1 MKKTYIIALSFLL
14 ILTIGIAI
22 NDYAKQYNLIV
33 AEGSTPNPGHPID
46 QIDGLQSIIDD
57 INNTISGL
65 GVVGEGGSGDVNG
78 DGELDLTDAIS
89 IARYIDGLETFTP
102 EQKSAADYDGDGVI
116 TYYDATAIA
125 RVDIGYSREEAIRMA
140 HSTVGIQDDDS
151 YKIDHDT
158 NIGGNLD
165 VNGNLNVS
173 GGIHVEGGS
182 GDVDGNNRLRLLD
195 AISIARYVSGLET
208 FTPEQ
213 KIAADYDG
221 DGIITYYDAYAIART
236 LGGEN
241 ISKEEAIRMA
251 HSTVGIQDDDSYKI
265 DHDTNIGG
273 NLYVSGS
280 IRVEGGSGDV
290 NGDGEVTIADAFLIY
305 KYLKGTTTFTSEQK
319 LIADVDGD
327 GVITMSDALIATRIG
342 YGYTKDESIKYVY
355 SKVGPVD
362 ANLYKIDYNTKIGG
376 SLNVD
381 GSLNV
386 SGGIHVEG
394 GSGDV
399 DGDGGISLQDG
410 LLIIKYVAGLET
422 FTPEQKSAADYDG
435 NGIITDED
443 GKAVLFTLAE
453 CSKEEAI
460 MKAQRGV
467 FVSEIYESC
476 DNTMEG
482 YIRYNSSTKK
492 MEYCNGS
499 VWTNL

>member
-78 DGELDLTDAIS
+78 DGE
-89 IARYIDGLETFTP
+89 
-102 EQKSAADYDGDGVI
+102 
-116 TYYDATAIA
+116 
-125 RVDIGYSREEAIRMA
+125 
-140 HSTVGIQDDDS
+140 
-151 YKIDHDT
+151 
-158 NIGGNLD
+158 
-165 VNGNLNVS
+165 
-173 GGIHVEGGS
+173 
-182 GDVDGNNRLRLLD
+182 
-195 AISIARYVSGLET
+195 
-208 FTPEQ
+208 
-213 KIAADYDG
+213 
-221 DGIITYYDAYAIART
+221 
-236 LGGEN
+236 
-241 ISKEEAIRMA
+241 
-251 HSTVGIQDDDSYKI
+251 
-265 DHDTNIGG
+265 
-273 NLYVSGS
+273 
-280 IRVEGGSGDV
+280 
-290 NGDGEVTIADAFLIY
+290 VTTADAFLIH
-305 KYLKGTTTFTSEQK
+305 KYLEGTTTFTSEQK

-362 ANLYKIDYNTKIGG
+362 ANLYKIDYNTDIGG
-376 SLNVD
+376 DLDVN
-381 GSLNV
+381 GNLNV
-386 SGGIHVEG
+386 SGGIHVGGGSGDVNGDGLLDIRDARGIAWYLAGDIEFTSEQKSAADYDGDGVITYYDVEAIALIYVEHYSKEEAIRIAYSTVGIQYSDNSYKIDHNTNIGGNLDVNGNLNVSGGIRVEG

-399 DGDGGISLQDG
+399 DGDGELNPLDSLSV
-410 LLIIKYVAGLET
+410 LHYLEGNLE

-435 NGIITDED
+435 NGIITNED
-443 GKAVLFTLAE
+443 AKAILFAYVGE
-453 CSKEEAI
+453 NKEDAI
-460 MKAQRGV
+460 KRAQRGV
-467 FVSEIYESC
+467 FVSGINESC

>member
-102 EQKSAADYDGDGVI
+102 EQKSAADYDGDRVI
-116 TYYDATAIA
+116 TYYDAVAVA
-125 RVDIGYSREEAIRMA
+125 RFLIPDIGTKEEAIRTA
-140 HSTVGIQDDDS
+140 YSTVGIQDDDS
-151 YKIDHDT
+151 YKIDHNT

-182 GDVDGNNRLRLLD
+182 GDVDGDNRLRLLD

-221 DGIITYYDAYAIART
+221 DGIITYYDAKAIALT
-236 LGGEN
+236 LVGY
-241 ISKEEAIRMA
+241 SKEEAIREA
-251 HSTVGIQDDDSYKI
+251 YSTVGIQNDNSYKI
-265 DHDTNIGG
+265 NHNTNIGG
-273 NLYVSGS
+273 NL
-280 IRVEGGSGDV
+280 D
-290 NGDGEVTIADAFLIY
+290 
-305 KYLKGTTTFTSEQK
+305 
-319 LIADVDGD
+319 
-327 GVITMSDALIATRIG
+327 
-342 YGYTKDESIKYVY
+342 
-355 SKVGPVD
+355 
-362 ANLYKIDYNTKIGG
+362 
-376 SLNVD
+376 VD

-422 FTPEQKSAADYDG
+422 FTPEQKSVADYDG
-435 NGIITDED
+435 NGIITNED
-443 GKAVLFTLAE
+443 AKAVLFTLAE
-453 CSKEEAI
+453 YNKEEAI
-460 MKAQRGV
+460 MRAQRGV

-476 DNTMEG
+476 DNMMEG

>member
-78 DGELDLTDAIS
+78 DGELDLIDAIS

-102 EQKSAADYDGDGVI
+102 EQKSAADYDGDRVI
-116 TYYDATAIA
+116 TYYDVYAIA
-125 RVDIGYSREEAIRMA
+125 GVDAGYGKEEAIRMA
-140 HSTVGIQDDDS
+140 YSTVGIQDKGS
-151 YKIDHDT
+151 FYKIDHNTNIGGNLDVNGNLNVSGGIRVEGGSGNVDGDGSLDAGDSRDIALYLIGDLEFTPEQKSAADYDGDGLITHYDAKAIALTIVGYSKEEAIREAYSTVGIQNDGSYKINHNT

-182 GDVDGNNRLRLLD
+182 GDVDGDGELNPLD
-195 AISIARYVSGLET
+195 SLSVLHYLE
-208 FTPEQ
+208 
-213 KIAADYDG
+213 
-221 DGIITYYDAYAIART
+221 
-236 LGGEN
+236 
-241 ISKEEAIRMA
+241 
-251 HSTVGIQDDDSYKI
+251 
-265 DHDTNIGG
+265 G
-273 NLYVSGS
+273 NL
-280 IRVEGGSGDV
+280 E
-290 NGDGEVTIADAFLIY
+290 
-305 KYLKGTTTFTSEQK
+305 
-319 LIADVDGD
+319 
-327 GVITMSDALIATRIG
+327 
-342 YGYTKDESIKYVY
+342 
-355 SKVGPVD
+355 
-362 ANLYKIDYNTKIGG
+362 
-376 SLNVD
+376 
-381 GSLNV
+381 
-386 SGGIHVEG
+386 
-394 GSGDV
+394 
-399 DGDGGISLQDG
+399 
-410 LLIIKYVAGLET
+410 

-435 NGIITDED
+435 NGIITNED
-443 GKAVLFTLAE
+443 AKAILFAYVGE
-453 CSKEEAI
+453 NKEDAI
-460 MKAQRGV
+460 KRAQRGV
-467 FVSEIYESC
+467 FVSGINESC

>member
-78 DGELDLTDAIS
+78 DGLLDIRDARG
-89 IARYIDGLETFTP
+89 IAWYLAGDIEFTS

-116 TYYDATAIA
+116 TYYDVEAIA
-125 RVDIGYSREEAIRMA
+125 LIYVEHYSKEEAIRIA
-140 HSTVGIQDDDS
+140 YSTVGIQYSDNS
-151 YKIDHDT
+151 YKIDHNT

-173 GGIHVEGGS
+173 GGI
-182 GDVDGNNRLRLLD
+182 R
-195 AISIARYVSGLET
+195 
-208 FTPEQ
+208 
-213 KIAADYDG
+213 
-221 DGIITYYDAYAIART
+221 
-236 LGGEN
+236 
-241 ISKEEAIRMA
+241 
-251 HSTVGIQDDDSYKI
+251 
-265 DHDTNIGG
+265 
-273 NLYVSGS
+273 
-280 IRVEGGSGDV
+280 
-290 NGDGEVTIADAFLIY
+290 
-305 KYLKGTTTFTSEQK
+305 
-319 LIADVDGD
+319 
-327 GVITMSDALIATRIG
+327 
-342 YGYTKDESIKYVY
+342 
-355 SKVGPVD
+355 
-362 ANLYKIDYNTKIGG
+362 
-376 SLNVD
+376 
-381 GSLNV
+381 
-386 SGGIHVEG
+386 VEG

-399 DGDGGISLQDG
+399 DGDGELNPLDSLSV
-410 LLIIKYVAGLET
+410 LHYLEGNLE

-435 NGIITDED
+435 NGIITNED
-443 GKAVLFTLAE
+443 AKAILFAYVGE
-453 CSKEEAI
+453 NKEDAI
-460 MKAQRGV
+460 KRAQRGV
-467 FVSEIYESC
+467 FVSGINESC

>member
-57 INNTISGL
+57 INNTIGGL
-65 GVVGEGGSGDVNG
+65 GVIGEGGSGDVNG
-78 DGELDLTDAIS
+78 DGELDLTDAVS

-182 GDVDGNNRLRLLD
+182 GDVDG
-195 AISIARYVSGLET
+195 
-208 FTPEQ
+208 
-213 KIAADYDG
+213 
-221 DGIITYYDAYAIART
+221 
-236 LGGEN
+236 
-241 ISKEEAIRMA
+241 
-251 HSTVGIQDDDSYKI
+251 
-265 DHDTNIGG
+265 
-273 NLYVSGS
+273 
-280 IRVEGGSGDV
+280 
-290 NGDGEVTIADAFLIY
+290 DGEVTTADAFLIT
-305 KYLKGTTTFTSEQK
+305 KYLNNTTTFTSEQK

-362 ANLYKIDYNTKIGG
+362 ANLYKIDYNTDIGG
-376 SLNVD
+376 NLDVN
-381 GSLNV
+381 GNLNV
-386 SGGIHVEG
+386 SGGIRAEG

-399 DGDGGISLQDG
+399 NGDG
-410 LLIIKYVAGLET
+410 LLDTRDSKDIAWYLSGDLE
-422 FTPEQKSAADYDG
+422 FIPEQKSAADYDG
-435 NGIITDED
+435 DGLITHYDAKAITLIYVED
-443 GKAVLFTLAE
+443 

-460 MKAQRGV
+460 KMAQDGV
-467 FVSEIYESC
+467 FVPGSDKDC
-476 DNTMEG
+476 DNEIMQG

>member
-65 GVVGEGGSGDVNG
+65 GVIGEGGSGDVNG
-78 DGELDLTDAIS
+78 DGE
-89 IARYIDGLETFTP
+89 IDI
-102 EQKSAADYDGDGVI
+102 V
-116 TYYDATAIA
+116 
-125 RVDIGYSREEAIRMA
+125 
-140 HSTVGIQDDDS
+140 
-151 YKIDHDT
+151 
-158 NIGGNLD
+158 
-165 VNGNLNVS
+165 
-173 GGIHVEGGS
+173 
-182 GDVDGNNRLRLLD
+182 
-195 AISIARYVSGLET
+195 
-208 FTPEQ
+208 
-213 KIAADYDG
+213 
-221 DGIITYYDAYAIART
+221 
-236 LGGEN
+236 
-241 ISKEEAIRMA
+241 
-251 HSTVGIQDDDSYKI
+251 
-265 DHDTNIGG
+265 
-273 NLYVSGS
+273 
-280 IRVEGGSGDV
+280 
-290 NGDGEVTIADAFLIY
+290 DAFLIY
-305 KYLKGTTTFTSEQK
+305 KYLEGTTTFTSEQK

-399 DGDGGISLQDG
+399 NGDGLDIGDARDIAWYLNGD
-410 LLIIKYVAGLET
+410 LE

-435 NGIITDED
+435 NGIITHED
-443 GKAVLFTLAE
+443 ARAIAFTYVGD
-453 CSKEEAI
+453 SKEQAI
-460 MKAQRGV
+460 RRAQSGV
-467 FVSEIYESC
+467 FVSGINESC
-476 DNTMEG
+476 NNLIEG
-482 YIRYNSSTKK
+482 YMRYNSSAKV
-492 MEYCNGS
+492 MQYCNGS
-499 VWTNL
+499 TWTNL